1 METVVSEMFVF
12 VAQFGLFDIWL
23 QGRERIVWKLT
34 TVASLGAV
42 SSASV
47 PRLYPAD
54 NAEENQLN
62 ITKTHFLSTTL
73 SILLNINI

>member
-1 METVVSEMFVF
+1 MYVQIKYDQIINSCNLETVVSEMFVF

-54 NAEENQLN
+54 NAEEKEGFR
-62 ITKTHFLSTTL
+62 I
-73 SILLNINI
+73 

>member
-1 METVVSEMFVF
+1 MQTVVSEMFVF

-42 SSASV
+42 SSGSGGQCSV

-54 NAEENQLN
+54 IAGEKEELEL
-62 ITKTHFLSTTL
+62 TKY
-73 SILLNINI
+73 I